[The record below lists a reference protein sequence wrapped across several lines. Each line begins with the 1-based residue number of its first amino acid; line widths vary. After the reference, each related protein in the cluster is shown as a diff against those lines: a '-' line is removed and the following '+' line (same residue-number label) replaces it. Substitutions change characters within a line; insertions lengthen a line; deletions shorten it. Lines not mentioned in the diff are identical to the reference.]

1 MNSLQSYRVAPSSS
15 SSSSCTQPGVPSL
28 PRSCGCGSPRWLVV
42 GTLPGA
48 EPRWAR
54 FWGGFDR
61 GSWVSASGRCPQG
74 WAGLPS
80 AVPPL
85 RWAQQRGRA
94 AAGTPPPRPLQ
105 GAAGSIPGRQRHPDP
120 LPTLSRSSPSPR
132 SPPCAGVPAP
142 LLTSPVQTPAL
153 PSPPRPSPPPLIYLC
168 ISCLGNHQ
176 FPSVKRRRL
185 PII

>member
-1 MNSLQSYRVAPSSS
+1 MRLRLAPLAGCGYPARGWAEVGSVLGWLR
-15 SSSSCTQPGVPSL
+15 PGVVGVCL
-28 PRSCGCGSPRWLVV
+28 REVSPGL
-42 GTLPGA
+42 
-48 EPRWAR
+48 
-54 FWGGFDR
+54 
-61 GSWVSASGRCPQG
+61 G
-74 WAGLPS
+74 WAPQRR
-80 AVPPL
+80 APL
-85 RWAQQRGRA
+85 RWVQQRGRA

-185 PII
+185 PIIWN